1 MTSPRYITTD
11 PLDSYLNAIG
21 MVPLMTAEEEIMQGR
36 LVRRGQE
43 LRAQGRELTAGEQ
56 RELRRADRAKRR
68 FIEANMRLVVQIAGK
83 FRRQRTASFL
93 ELTDLTQFGVFGLN
107 RAIEKFDVTR
117 GYKFCTYA
125 YQWIHQTISRSINS
139 YERQIRLPDKSA
151 ECARKCTFVTHKL
164 AVRLGRNP
172 TRAELAEEMGVTE
185 KELALL
191 MERGRWAVS
200 LDASHSGH
208 GHGNSGSDMP
218 SLGSIIT
225 DPRSLE
231 RDDFLEHIDVY
242 RQQLN
247 RAADILSDREF
258 ELLSRYYGLNG
269 VEPTSLAQLSKELD
283 IHPKHAS
290 FAVNGAVRKLTRHF
304 SPGPSETHIAA

>member
-1 MTSPRYITTD
+1 MTAPRYITTD
-11 PLDSYLNAIG
+11 PTDSYLNTIG
-21 MVPLMTAEEEIMQGR
+21 MVPLMTAEEEIVQGR
-36 LVRRGQE
+36 IVMRGE
-43 LRAQGRELTAGEQ
+43 ALRALGRELTAGEQ

-83 FRRQRTASFL
+83 FRRQRTACFL

-125 YQWIHQTISRSINS
+125 YKWIQQSISRSINA

-151 ECARKCTFVTHKL
+151 ECARKCTFVTHRL

-172 TRAELAEEMGVTE
+172 TRAELAEELSVTE
-185 KELALL
+185 GELALI
-191 MERGRWAVS
+191 MERGTWAVS
-200 LDASHSGH
+200 LDATSVSS
-208 GHGNSGSDMP
+208 GNSSTDMP
-218 SLGSIIT
+218 SIGSSLP

-231 RDDFLEHIDVY
+231 RDDFVEHLDLY

-247 RAADILSDREF
+247 SAIDILSDHEF
-258 ELLSRYYGLNG
+258 RLVSRYYGLNG
-269 VEPTSLAQLSKELD
+269 VEPTPLTQLSKELD

-290 FAVNGAVRKLTRHF
+290 FTVNAAVRKLARHF
-304 SPGPSETHIAA
+304 NADPSESRIAA